1 MPLIV
6 NLFVA
11 LLPTLTTPLTPA
23 FVPPILGRVILAV
36 ELESVLIFKL
46 LKAVLFPITW
56 RVIVPVPLS
65 IVRSSLVPS
74 KPSIEVVNTISPS
87 SLSTTTV
94 PLIFTRSLK
103 VISPAEVSSSEV

>member
-11 LLPTLTTPLTPA
+11 LLPTLTVPVTPA
-23 FVPPILGRVILAV
+23 FVDPILGRVKLAV

-46 LKAVLFPITW
+46 LKAVLAPIAW
-56 RVIVPVPLS
+56 RVIAPVPPS

-74 KPSIEVVNTISPS
+74 LPSIEVVKVIIPF

-94 PLIFTRSLK
+94 PLTFTASLK
-103 VISPAEVSSSEV
+103 TMSPFDPSLA